1 MPILQTNTQR
11 LTCSDCLRLVS
22 QPLRR
27 AGSSHRLAGAS
38 FLSVEWAS
46 VLHWYYLTGLCA
58 HPMHSPRPVSERG
71 FGLCLHSWDLG
82 SRGPLWTIPAPG
94 TLSLAPVKTP
104 QLWAGSPVH

>member
-82 SRGPLWTIPAPG
+82 S
-94 TLSLAPVKTP
+94 SLA
-104 QLWAGSPVH
+104 AGPSGWRVSQPSGCLGYF